1 MRMNANAS
9 VCVPLYTHLHLC
21 AFFISRFFM
30 HAHQVYI
37 ARQRSLEAVSCTTI
51 KRIHEVCVCV
61 WCVCGVCVCARS
73 MCMSICKCA
82 CLSDSVP
89 TKVFICILFII
100 ICNGDQESITS
111 MSVMVS
117 LY

>member
-1 MRMNANAS
+1 MHTKYILPGKDHLKL
-9 VCVPLYTHLHLC
+9 CPVPLL
-21 AFFISRFFM
+21 S
-30 HAHQVYI
+30 VYM
-37 ARQRSLEAVSCTTI
+37 R
-51 KRIHEVCVCV
+51 CVCV
-61 WCVCGVCVCARS
+61 WCVCGVCVCVRS

-111 MSVMVS
+111 TSVMVS

>member
-1 MRMNANAS
+1 MFAVYEHLHVHMSLCLCLAQMRMNANAS
-9 VCVPLYTHLHLC
+9 VCVPLYTHVHLC

-61 WCVCGVCVCARS
+61 CVVCVCVRAA
-73 MCMSICKCA
+73 CA
-82 CLSDSVP
+82 CPSASVHVCL
-89 TKVFICILFII
+89 TVCQLKYSFVY
-100 ICNGDQESITS
+100 
-111 MSVMVS
+111 S
-117 LY
+117 L